1 MKVTVVRAR
10 RFLSNVLAIAYKE
23 ASLLRHDAT
32 VRQNALIQ
40 PIMLVL
46 VMGFGLRFAPRDV
59 PWGVLDRSESAAS
72 RQLVG
77 DVQSSGYFLPVRRLA
92 SYEEAHELLKR
103 GRIVAA
109 LVIPDDFRR
118 AIGVGRPTVQV
129 LLDGTDPLTA
139 ARIGGYI
146 TQIAARFRLDDVP
159 VDRARIGQAESSGPG
174 RAPPIELREEFR
186 YNATLRDLNFYLS
199 ALTGFLLTN
208 ICLSG
213 ASLALVAEK
222 ENGTY
227 EQMLAQPATPLQIIL
242 GKLLPNVGISYVAL
256 TMGMIGSGLIFD
268 YWPQGNVLLFAAATL
283 PFILATLAIGT
294 FVSALARNSA
304 QAIFIAVFFIMPS
317 FVLSGSMLPYALMPH
332 GVREVGALFPLRWY
346 QILSR
351 RIIERGAGPSEIMV
365 PLLVLITLFLTV
377 LIGIRWRMKP
387 RLG

>member
-1 MKVTVVRAR
+1 
-10 RFLSNVLAIAYKE
+10 VLAIAYKE

-32 VRQNALIQ
+32 VAQNVLIQ

-46 VMGFGLRFAPRDV
+46 VMGFGLRFAPQEV
-59 PWGVLDRSESAAS
+59 PWGVLDRSQTAAS
-72 RQLVG
+72 RQLVT
-77 DVQSSGYFLPVRRLA
+77 DIQTSGYFLPVETLA
-92 SYEEAHELLKR
+92 SYDQAHALLKR
-103 GRIVAA
+103 GKLVAA

-118 AIGVGRPTVQV
+118 ELGVGRPNVQL

-139 ARIGGYI
+139 ARVGGYI
-146 TQIAARFRLDDVP
+146 TQIAARFQAEDTP
-159 VDRARIGQAESSGPG
+159 ADRSRIGEPASSGPG

-199 ALTGFLLTN
+199 ALAGFLLTN

-256 TMGMIGSGLIFD
+256 TMGMLGSGLIFD

-294 FVSALARNSA
+294 FVSALARTSA
-304 QAIFIAVFFIMPS
+304 QAVFIAVFFIMPS

-351 RIIERGAGPSEIMV
+351 RIIERVAGPAEVMV
-365 PLLVLITLFLTV
+365 PTLVLLTLFMTIL
-377 LIGIRWRMKP
+377 LGIRWRMKP